1 MWGNGEGH
9 VGKSSAA
16 KPNAAR
22 KRAEREGRRA
32 ELLARALLTLK
43 GYRCLA
49 RNFKRGVGEVDLI
62 MARGRTLIF
71 VEVKRRET
79 HAAAAE
85 AIHPRQQARITRA
98 AEAFLAQHTDYASH
112 DLRFDAVLIMPR
124 KWPVHLKDA
133 WRG

>member
-1 MWGNGEGH
+1 MGEQR
-9 VGKSSAA
+9 KI

-22 KRAEREGRRA
+22 KRAERQGRRA

-79 HAAAAE
+79 FTAAAE

-98 AEAFLAQHTDYASH
+98 AEAFLAQHTDYAEH
-112 DLRFDAVLIMPR
+112 DLRFDAVLVVPGR
-124 KWPVHLKDA
+124 WPVHLRDA
-133 WRG
+133 WR